1 MKNLLRKIQAALT
14 ATAFAEEGEVETAR
28 RIMAEAGIGR
38 RFPRRRE
45 DTALE
50 SAMAAAAFAEE
61 GDADTARRLMGDSPP
76 PPPAEP
82 KTRSAED
89 PPASRPARPRSLG

>member
-1 MKNLLRKIQAALT
+1 MKELLRKIQAALT

-38 RFPRRRE
+38 RFLRRRGAS
-45 DTALE
+45 ALE

-61 GDADTARRLMGDSPP
+61 GDADTARQLLNGTPP
-76 PPPAEP
+76 PPTAEP
-82 KTRSAED
+82 KPRPVEE
-89 PPASRPARPRSLG
+89 PPTSRPVRPRSAG